1 MTYDTNFW
9 GEIFVSYNLKKSIV
23 LIGLMGAGKTSVG
36 SRLSE
41 KLNIPF
47 VDSDSEIEIAAG
59 MTVSEIFFKFGENY
73 FRAGEERVLERL
85 LIGDPKILATGGGAF
100 VSSKIR
106 GLIKKSSIS
115 VWLRADLETLWSRV
129 QGKNTRPLLH
139 TDNPKSSLAK
149 LINERNPIY
158 SNADII
164 IDSPKNITHS
174 SMVIRL
180 IRALKKQGVLN
191 NDSEN

>member
-1 MTYDTNFW
+1 M
-9 GEIFVSYNLKKSIV
+9 SYNLKKSIV

-47 VDSDSEIEIAAG
+47 VDSDIEIEIAAG
-59 MTVSEIFFKFGENY
+59 MTVSEIFFKFGESY
-73 FRAGEERVLERL
+73 FRAGEERVIERL
-85 LIGDPKILATGGGAF
+85 LKGDPKILATGGGAF
-100 VSSKIR
+100 VSNKIR

-129 QGKNTRPLLH
+129 QGKNTRPLLQ

-149 LINERNPIY
+149 LINERNSIY

-180 IRALKKQGVLN
+180 IKALKKHGVLKH
-191 NDSEN
+191 DSEN